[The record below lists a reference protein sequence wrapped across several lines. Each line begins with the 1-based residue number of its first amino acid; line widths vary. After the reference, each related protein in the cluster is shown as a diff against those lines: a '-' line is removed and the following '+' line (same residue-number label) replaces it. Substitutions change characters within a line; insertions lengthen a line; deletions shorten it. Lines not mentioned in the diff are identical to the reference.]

1 MMNRIKRL
9 AWLVALVLLM
19 PLAHAPVHAES
30 GWVTVAVPT
39 QMSGFLFSNM
49 WGSNSV
55 DLDLRAMLHGY
66 DTVYSRSQD
75 DFALDSTVV
84 KTLEVTRERDGDT
97 YTFTLAPGLTYNEG
111 TPITAA
117 DYVFSLLLHSSPAV
131 VELGGVNS
139 IYSHVVGWR
148 LTLRERPP
156 RFPGCGCW
164 MRTDFPSPSWR
175 KKCPATMDWPQCGSD
190 HVPSG

>member
-19 PLAHAPVHAES
+19 PLAHAPVHAEG

-97 YTFTLAPGLTYNEG
+97 YTFTLAPGLL
-111 TPITAA
+111 
-117 DYVFSLLLHSSPAV
+117 YVSPGARV
-131 VELGGVNS
+131 KV
-139 IYSHVVGWR
+139 
-148 LTLRERPP
+148 
-156 RFPGCGCW
+156 
-164 MRTDFPSPSWR
+164 
-175 KKCPATMDWPQCGSD
+175 
-190 HVPSG
+190 